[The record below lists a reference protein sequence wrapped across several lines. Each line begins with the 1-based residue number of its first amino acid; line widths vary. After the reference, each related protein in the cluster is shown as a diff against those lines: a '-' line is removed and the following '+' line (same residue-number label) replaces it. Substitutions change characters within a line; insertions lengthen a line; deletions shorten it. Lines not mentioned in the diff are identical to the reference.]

1 MQFAFSFTFSGV
13 PRRLIKKFPKRV
25 HTTNILNH
33 LKLFSSCSVNFRFNA
48 SDIKSNF
55 SIQQQQLAKKW
66 GKNHRFLFHVL
77 FHISVYVRLL
87 CSCCCRLNR
96 ATEKN
101 QPLLHCTWQHF
112 RKIRN
117 FILCFSSLV
126 PKYFVVCVCLVYT
139 QRLKL
144 FRSRQTE
151 KRMKTINRNLPKKK
165 CKNTEKTISNERRKT
180 AQKLFPPKHIESYSK
195 YNNVCFEQ
203 KKTKET
209 ISKHIID
216 FLVYVCAM
224 ISEKN

>member
-87 CSCCCRLNR
+87 CSCCFRLNR
-96 ATEKN
+96 ATEKISHYYIALGN
-101 QPLLHCTWQHF
+101 TSAKYETLFCASVHLFLNTLLCVYVWC
-112 RKIRN
+112 IRN
-117 FILCFSSLV
+117 
-126 PKYFVVCVCLVYT
+126 
-139 QRLKL
+139 
-144 FRSRQTE
+144 
-151 KRMKTINRNLPKKK
+151 
-165 CKNTEKTISNERRKT
+165 
-180 AQKLFPPKHIESYSK
+180 
-195 YNNVCFEQ
+195 
-203 KKTKET
+203 
-209 ISKHIID
+209 D
-216 FLVYVCAM
+216 
-224 ISEKN
+224 